1 MSHTTLGLLL
11 EQVLAKQV
19 GGLVVPE
26 KVSLKAAIVIGVKNW
41 SILIDAGKVGITIVL
56 PVEQLAGTT
65 IVNEKL
71 YYDCGTE
78 GKFKSEQIIVTAKL
92 PAISDVCRVSML
104 KS

>member
-41 SILIDAGKVGITIVL
+41 SILIDAAKVGITIAL
-56 PVEQLAGTT
+56 PSEQLAATT

-71 YYDCGTE
+71 DDCWGTE
-78 GKFKSEQIIVTAKL
+78 E
-92 PAISDVCRVSML
+92 
-104 KS
+104 